1 VSKEIVV
8 EGKKYI
14 LTDSHL
20 NSIEE
25 YELDMPFVRMR
36 IRAGWVIDTA
46 VNVPKGVA
54 KCDAESYLKNK
65 SLESKKKK
73 PKKDYSKPKPW
84 IEKYPQKTVR
94 GEYCKHLWENDIF
107 PKRKVEC

>member
-1 VSKEIVV
+1 MSKEIVV

-36 IRAGWVIDTA
+36 IRAGWLIDTA

-84 IEKYPQKTVR
+84 LKKYSQKTEF
-94 GEYCKHLWENDIF
+94 GDYAKQLFND
-107 PKRKVEC
+107 CCGSW

>member
-1 VSKEIVV
+1 MSKKIVV
-8 EGKKYI
+8 EGQKYT

-20 NSIEE
+20 NSIEKHQ
-25 YELDMPFVRMR
+25 LNMPFVRMR
-36 IRAGWVIDTA
+36 IRAGWKIDTA

-65 SLESKKKK
+65 SLESKEKK

-84 IEKYPQKTVR
+84 LRKYPQKTEF
-94 GEYCKHLWENDIF
+94 GDYAKQLFND
-107 PKRKVEC
+107 CCGSW

>member
-1 VSKEIVV
+1 MIKEIVV

-20 NSIEE
+20 NSIEK

-36 IRAGWVIDTA
+36 IRAGWEIDTA

-54 KCDAESYLKNK
+54 KCDAESYLKYK
-65 SLESKKKK
+65 SLESKEIK

-84 IEKYPQKTVR
+84 LKKYPQKTEF
-94 GEYCKHLWENDIF
+94 GDYAKQLFND
-107 PKRKVEC
+107 CCGSW

>member
-84 IEKYPQKTVR
+84 LKKYPQKTEF
-94 GEYCKHLWENDIF
+94 GNYAKQLFND
-107 PKRKVEC
+107 CCGSW